1 MGVLHPKTTYTMRRA
16 TSISARTA
24 TVARPAAR
32 SASRLQLSQVATRT
46 FVSGT
51 AQATS
56 SSARTG
62 AMLIGAA
69 AFAGASYY
77 SFASVK
83 ADDKVPHTGL
93 PGTRFERTFIA
104 IKPDGVQR
112 GIVGEIIQRFE
123 KKGYKLVGLKVVKP
137 TKQFA
142 EQHYADLSKK
152 PFFPSL
158 VNYFSSGPVVAMVF
172 EGRNA
177 IVNGR
182 KIVGATN
189 PADAEAGSVRGD
201 LCIDI
206 GRNIIHGSDGPES
219 AKDEISL
226 WFKEG
231 ELANWESENAK
242 WVYEKL

>member
-1 MGVLHPKTTYTMRRA
+1 MRRA
-16 TSISARTA
+16 SSLAARTA
-24 TVARPAAR
+24 TRSATRLQVPRVAAR
-32 SASRLQLSQVATRT
+32 SFA
-46 FVSGT
+46 SGT
-51 AQATS
+51 AHTLSSRIGVTFALGAT
-56 SSARTG
+56 
-62 AMLIGAA
+62 
-69 AFAGASYY
+69 AFAGAAYY
-77 SFASVK
+77 NLSSSTVC
-83 ADDKVPHTGL
+83 ADDKVPLTGI
-93 PGTRFERTFIA
+93 PGSRFERTFIA

-123 KKGYKLVGLKVVKP
+123 KKGYKLVGIKVIRP

-142 EQHYADLSKK
+142 EQHYQDLSKK

-158 VNYFSSGPVVAMVF
+158 VNYFSSGPVVAMVW
-172 EGRNA
+172 EGRNV

-189 PADAEAGSVRGD
+189 PSDAEAGSVRGD

-231 ELANWESENAK
+231 EVANWESENAK

>member
-1 MGVLHPKTTYTMRRA
+1 MFALGA
-16 TSISARTA
+16 T
-24 TVARPAAR
+24 
-32 SASRLQLSQVATRT
+32 
-46 FVSGT
+46 
-51 AQATS
+51 
-56 SSARTG
+56 
-62 AMLIGAA
+62 

-77 SFASVK
+77 SFANTSVK
-83 ADDKVPHTGL
+83 ADDKVPHTGI

-158 VNYFSSGPVVAMVF
+158 VNYFSSGPVVAMVW

-231 ELANWESENAK
+231 EVASWESENAK

>member
-1 MGVLHPKTTYTMRRA
+1 
-16 TSISARTA
+16 
-24 TVARPAAR
+24 
-32 SASRLQLSQVATRT
+32 
-46 FVSGT
+46 
-51 AQATS
+51 
-56 SSARTG
+56 
-62 AMLIGAA
+62 
-69 AFAGASYY
+69 
-77 SFASVK
+77 
-83 ADDKVPHTGL
+83 
-93 PGTRFERTFIA
+93 
-104 IKPDGVQR
+104 
-112 GIVGEIIQRFE
+112 
-123 KKGYKLVGLKVVKP
+123 
-137 TKQFA
+137 
-142 EQHYADLSKK
+142 
-152 PFFPSL
+152 

-226 WFKEG
+226 WYYHHTLPPLSLLAKASRLTQRSSHNRFKEG

>member
-1 MGVLHPKTTYTMRRA
+1 LALVGA
-16 TSISARTA
+16 T
-24 TVARPAAR
+24 
-32 SASRLQLSQVATRT
+32 
-46 FVSGT
+46 
-51 AQATS
+51 
-56 SSARTG
+56 
-62 AMLIGAA
+62 
-69 AFAGASYY
+69 AFAGAAYY
-77 SFASVK
+77 GLAGSSVE
-83 ADDKVPHTGL
+83 AAEKVPYTGQ

-104 IKPDGVQR
+104 IKPDGVHR
-112 GIVGEIIQRFE
+112 GLVGEIIRRFE
-123 KKGYKLVGLKVVKP
+123 DKGYKLVAIKMITP

-142 EQHYADLSKK
+142 EKHYQDLAKK
-152 PFFPSL
+152 PFFPGL
-158 VNYFSSGPVVAMVF
+158 VNYFSSGPVVAMVW
-172 EGRNA
+172 EGRNV

-226 WFKEG
+226 WFNEG
-231 ELANWESENAK
+231 EISNWESENAK

>member
-1 MGVLHPKTTYTMRRA
+1 
-16 TSISARTA
+16 
-24 TVARPAAR
+24 
-32 SASRLQLSQVATRT
+32 
-46 FVSGT
+46 
-51 AQATS
+51 
-56 SSARTG
+56 
-62 AMLIGAA
+62 
-69 AFAGASYY
+69 
-77 SFASVK
+77 
-83 ADDKVPHTGL
+83 
-93 PGTRFERTFIA
+93 
-104 IKPDGVQR
+104 
-112 GIVGEIIQRFE
+112 
-123 KKGYKLVGLKVVKP
+123 
-137 TKQFA
+137 
-142 EQHYADLSKK
+142 
-152 PFFPSL
+152 

-226 WFKEG
+226 WYHRHITSPPLSLLAGLSAHTRSSHRFKEG

>member
-1 MGVLHPKTTYTMRRA
+1 MG
-16 TSISARTA
+16 
-24 TVARPAAR
+24 
-32 SASRLQLSQVATRT
+32 
-46 FVSGT
+46 
-51 AQATS
+51 
-56 SSARTG
+56 
-62 AMLIGAA
+62 
-69 AFAGASYY
+69 
-77 SFASVK
+77 
-83 ADDKVPHTGL
+83 
-93 PGTRFERTFIA
+93 
-104 IKPDGVQR
+104 
-112 GIVGEIIQRFE
+112 GEIIQRFE

-206 GRNIIHGSDGPES
+206 GATSSTAPTAPRAPRTRSPSGSRRASSPTGSPRTPSGCTRSSKRVSSSFATFECVSTPPLGSCVRGLAHSLMSQPLSS
-219 AKDEISL
+219 A
-226 WFKEG
+226 
-231 ELANWESENAK
+231 LATT
-242 WVYEKL
+242 

>member
-1 MGVLHPKTTYTMRRA
+1 MGTYTMRRA

-62 AMLIGAA
+62 AMLIGAT

-123 KKGYKLVGLKVVKP
+123 KKGYKLVG
-137 TKQFA
+137 
-142 EQHYADLSKK
+142 
-152 PFFPSL
+152 
-158 VNYFSSGPVVAMVF
+158 
-172 EGRNA
+172 
-177 IVNGR
+177 R

-206 GRNIIHGSDGPES
+206 GRNIIHG
-219 AKDEISL
+219 
-226 WFKEG
+226 
-231 ELANWESENAK
+231 
-242 WVYEKL
+242 